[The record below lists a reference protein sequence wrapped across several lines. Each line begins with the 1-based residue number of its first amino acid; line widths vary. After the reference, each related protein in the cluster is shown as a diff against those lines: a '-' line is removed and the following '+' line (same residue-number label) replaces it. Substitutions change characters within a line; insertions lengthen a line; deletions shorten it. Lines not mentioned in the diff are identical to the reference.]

1 MLNTL
6 QEYQQIVI
14 DVIYLHKYVL
24 LTSEQFDRK
33 IHEIY
38 TKLKILKFV
47 IVLSY

>member
-33 IHEIY
+33 IHETEDFKICY
-38 TKLKILKFV
+38 CFKLLK
-47 IVLSY
+47 

>member
-14 DVIYLHKYVL
+14 DVIYLHKYEL
-24 LTSEQFDRK
+24 FTSEQFDRK
-33 IHEIY
+33 IHQS

-47 IVLSY
+47 IVLNY